1 MVTET
6 QSSNRNLTILAIGAL
21 VLALVVVGAV
31 LAFTLLGKGDSGQA
45 AAAESAKLMPPETM
59 FFLSMNP
66 DLPAAKNFEVIRKAW
81 GDIPEFA
88 EVIDDWPAALF
99 KDAEELDYQTDI
111 GSWLG
116 DELAFGMTGDIA
128 ELLLAGVEMSSS
140 GVPGDVPQL
149 GELPELPQFIIAA
162 ATTDTAASDKF
173 LDKLR
178 AEAEKNG
185 TTTQETEYKGIQ
197 IVHFEPESENDY
209 GIAYATV
216 DGFVVLTV
224 GGLGPMQAVI
234 DAKDGDNLSG
244 SDAYKKSVGAL
255 PKGSVL
261 IGYANAGAMLEGLSG
276 SLEQMYSELGLG
288 VAGLAELGTANLE
301 QAEAA
306 QGVGFA
312 LGFDPQG
319 IRFDFVYV
327 YDKDALPETM
337 LSTAN
342 PNRAL
347 EHAPADALIYVSGVD
362 VGSALK
368 QILEIAQAQ
377 PGAEMEDFDESMQM
391 MEAQLGLKLDD
402 VYAALSGEFS
412 LAVTHSAAGLMG
424 DTSIPI
430 GLLLQ
435 LENKD
440 PEVFEQLMNLAA
452 LALVGSDDGS
462 GLETIDVN
470 GVSVTLVNDPAGH
483 TWLGWGL
490 SDDFFALGTS
500 RELIETAFDGGAK
513 LSADATF
520 KAATALLP
528 KENTGYVYLNVAQ
541 TVEMIYPAMSSSDRA
556 SLDEARPV
564 LEPIKAIGGAS
575 EPVSREKDSASGTL
589 FILIE
594 E

>member
-1 MVTET
+1 MIEET
-6 QSSNRNLTILAIGAL
+6 QSSNRSLTLLAIGAL

-31 LAFTLLGKGDSGQA
+31 LAVTFFGKGDSGQGVTV
-45 AAAESAKLMPPETM
+45 ESAKLMPPETL

-66 DLPAAKNFEVIRKAW
+66 DLPAAENFEVIRKAW

-88 EVIDDWPAALF
+88 EVVDDWPAALF
-99 KDAEELDYQTDI
+99 KDAKGLDYQADI

-128 ELLLAGVEMSSS
+128 ELFLAGVEMSSS
-140 GVPGDVPQL
+140 SISGDVPQL
-149 GELPELPQFIIAA
+149 EDLPELPQFIIAA

-178 AEAEKNG
+178 AETEGDG
-185 TTTQETEYKGIQ
+185 TTPQETEYKGIK
-197 IVHFEPESENDY
+197 IVHFEPDSGEDY

-224 GGLGPMQAVI
+224 GDLASIQAVI

-244 SDAYKKSVGAL
+244 SDAYKKTVGAL
-255 PKGSVL
+255 PEDSVL
-261 IGYANAGAMLEGLSG
+261 IGFVNAGPMAEALSG

-288 VAGLAELGTANLE
+288 VAGLAELGTANIE
-301 QAEAA
+301 QVEAA

-319 IRFDFVYV
+319 IRFDFAYV

-347 EHAPADALIYVSGVD
+347 EHAPAGTLIYVSGVD
-362 VGSALK
+362 VGGVLK
-368 QILEIAQAQ
+368 QLLEFAQAQ

-402 VYAALSGEFS
+402 IYEALSGEFS
-412 LAVTHSAAGLMG
+412 LAVTQSTAGLMG
-424 DTSIPI
+424 DTSAPI

-435 LENKD
+435 LENKS
-440 PEVFEQLMNLAA
+440 PETFEQLTNLVA
-452 LALVGSDDGS
+452 LALMGSDDGS
-462 GLETIDVN
+462 ELETIDVN
-470 GVSVTLVNDPAGH
+470 GVSVTLLNDPLGR

-490 SDDFFALGTS
+490 SDDFFALATS
-500 RELIETAFDGGAK
+500 RELIETAFNGGAK
-513 LSADATF
+513 LGADATF
-520 KAATALLP
+520 KAATAPLP
-528 KENTGYVYLNVAQ
+528 KENTGYFYLDVARTMEMVYQ
-541 TVEMIYPAMSSSDRA
+541 AMSRSDRA

-575 EPVSREKDSASGTL
+575 EPMSRDKDIATGTL